1 MLSTYEKEL
10 LAGVM
15 AIQKWR
21 HYLVGQRFKVRTDQQ
36 ALKYLL
42 EQRIRT
48 PAQQKWI
55 SKLLGYDFSVEY
67 KSGKTNKVAD
77 ALSRVPQT
85 EKSDPKDYLI

>member
-10 LAGVM
+10 LAVVI

-42 EQRIRT
+42 EQRIGT
-48 PAQQKWI
+48 LAQQKWI
-55 SKLLGYDFSVEY
+55 SKLLGYDFSMEY

-85 EKSDPKDYLI
+85 KK